1 MKKIIFTLKKG
12 KKRKIILYSKI
23 SYKKLSTIK
32 FTQDIYFRY
41 CNFPWGKSN
50 KLVQP

>member
-1 MKKIIFTLKKG
+1 MKKIIFTLKNS

-23 SYKKLSTIK
+23 SYKKLSAIK
-32 FTQDIYFRY
+32 FTQNTLD
-41 CNFPWGKSN
+41 CNFPCGKSN